1 MMKRA
6 LLRLKGGKG
15 SVLFFIIAIMS
26 VMIVLASAVY
36 YSTVSARKQVEIEYG
51 DEQSYQSAIA
61 LNNIISDYI
70 TKKPNS
76 DFVKTIAGMKTNG
89 ETIVSTSADGIEGFS
104 ELAPGLGDYK
114 ITVTKVADGTEEGTK
129 VVRITT
135 DVTVNGEKSTIST
148 VGEFKVKEE
157 AYNFDRFFTSTGY
170 APNDVYMSGMDITIP
185 DI

>member
-76 DFVKTIAGMKTNG
+76 DFVKTIAGMNPQIPLSLSLFRQRQIFHLPMVKLRHTHTQLRATLMRLRLMLHFQLMQQQLDQVG
-89 ETIVSTSADGIEGFS
+89 TITA
-104 ELAPGLGDYK
+104 LQALLLRTP
-114 ITVTKVADGTEEGTK
+114 TVQL
-129 VVRITT
+129 
-135 DVTVNGEKSTIST
+135 STISGA
-148 VGEFKVKEE
+148 VQ
-157 AYNFDRFFTSTGY
+157 A
-170 APNDVYMSGMDITIP
+170 
-185 DI
+185 

>member
-1 MMKRA
+1 MNKHNRKALMMKRA

-76 DFVKTIAGMKTNG
+76 DFVKTIAGENKRRND
-89 ETIVSTSADGIEGFS
+89 SK
-104 ELAPGLGDYK
+104 YK
-114 ITVTKVADGTEEGTK
+114 C
-129 VVRITT
+129 RW
-135 DVTVNGEKSTIST
+135 
-148 VGEFKVKEE
+148 
-157 AYNFDRFFTSTGY
+157 Y
-170 APNDVYMSGMDITIP
+170 
-185 DI
+185 

>member
-1 MMKRA
+1 MNKHNKKALMMKRA

-89 ETIVSTSADGIEGFS
+89 ETIVSTSADGIEGS
-104 ELAPGLGDYK
+104 ASLLRVLA
-114 ITVTKVADGTEEGTK
+114 
-129 VVRITT
+129 
-135 DVTVNGEKSTIST
+135 TI
-148 VGEFKVKEE
+148 
-157 AYNFDRFFTSTGY
+157 R
-170 APNDVYMSGMDITIP
+170 
-185 DI
+185 